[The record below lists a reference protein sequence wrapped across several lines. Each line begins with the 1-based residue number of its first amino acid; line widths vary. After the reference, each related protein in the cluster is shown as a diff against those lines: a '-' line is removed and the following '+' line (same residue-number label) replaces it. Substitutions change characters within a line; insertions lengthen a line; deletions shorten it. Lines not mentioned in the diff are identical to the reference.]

1 MTSSRPDG
9 RGVGERRLRV
19 VLITGASS
27 GIGRAVAHRLAAAGA
42 RLVLSSRSA
51 GALSAVV
58 DECRAQGAAEADVLA
73 ITADVRDAA
82 AIDDLMATAVSR
94 FGRVDAVVHSA
105 GALAYGRF
113 VDLPNE
119 VFDATVATNL
129 GGASHVA
136 RAALRQFESQG
147 AGHLVLVGSVLGKIA
162 APTMSAYVTTKWAI
176 HGLAR
181 TLQLELRATPAIN
194 VSLVSPGGVD
204 TPIYRL
210 AGTYTGRHG
219 APPPPVATADEVAAV
234 IEKTLDHPRREV
246 PVFGVNRL
254 MVLGSRLMPS
264 LFDALVGPLFSR
276 LAQDNSESVAP
287 TPGNLLRP
295 HPEGEGVSGGYQ
307 RWGGTA
313 TEGHANGKA
322 QAAGHREGPGPTISR
337 EVAAPAD
344 AVWKVLADG
353 WSYANWVVGAA
364 RVRDVD
370 PGWPAQGSRVHHSF
384 GLWPVLIQDFTRVE
398 RSVPTQD
405 LELTARGWPA
415 GEAHVH
421 ISVRAEGTD
430 RSVVTI
436 TEDAVSGPAKLMPAP
451 LRRVLIAPRN
461 RETLH
466 RLALLAEGHHRAAR
480 RLN

>member
-1 MTSSRPDG
+1 M
-9 RGVGERRLRV
+9 
-19 VLITGASS
+19 
-27 GIGRAVAHRLAAAGA
+27 AHRLAADRA
-42 RLVLSSRSA
+42 RLVLCSRSA
-51 GALSAVV
+51 EALAAVAA
-58 DECRAQGAAEADVLA
+58 ECRERGSAEDDLQTVT
-73 ITADVRDAA
+73 IDVREAPAVDDLFAA
-82 AIDDLMATAVSR
+82 AASH
-94 FGRVDAVVHSA
+94 FGRIDAVVHCA

-113 VDLPNE
+113 VDLPAE
-119 VFDATVATNL
+119 LFDATVATNL
-129 GGASHVA
+129 GGTSHVA
-136 RAALRQFESQG
+136 RAALRQFETRR

-181 TLQLELRATPAIN
+181 TLQLEVRDSPAIH

-210 AGTYTGRHG
+210 SGTWTGRHG

-234 IEKTLDHPRREV
+234 IQRTLDHPRREV

-254 MVLGSRLMPS
+254 MVLGSRLLPS
-264 LFDALVGPLFSR
+264 LFDALVGPLFGR
-276 LAQDNSESVAP
+276 LAQDNSIRVSP
-287 TPGNLLRP
+287 TAGNLLQP
-295 HPEGEGVSGGYQ
+295 NPGGEAVSGGYG
-307 RWGGTA
+307 RLGGPPK
-313 TEGHANGKA
+313 EGRTMSTNQ
-322 QAAGHREGPGPTISR
+322 QASGHRKDPGPTVTR
-337 EVAAPAD
+337 EVAAPVE

-370 PGWPAQGSRVHHSF
+370 PGWPALGSRVHHSF
-384 GLWPVLIQDFTRVE
+384 GLWPFLIQDFTRVE
-398 RSVPTQD
+398 RSEPPRE

-421 ISVRAEGTD
+421 VSVRPDGAD

-436 TEDAVSGPAKLMPAP
+436 TEDAVSGPGKLIPAP
-451 LRRVLIAPRN
+451 IRQLLIAPRN

-466 RLALLAEGHHRAAR
+466 RLALLAEGHHREAR
-480 RLN
+480 RFD

>member
-1 MTSSRPDG
+1 M
-9 RGVGERRLRV
+9 

-27 GIGRAVAHRLAAAGA
+27 GIGRALAQRLATAGA
-42 RLVLSSRSA
+42 RLVLSSRSPETLAAAA
-51 GALSAVV
+51 G
-58 DECRAQGAAEADVLA
+58 ECRARGAAGEDVLVV
-73 ITADVRDAA
+73 TADVRDAEAVDELIA
-82 AIDDLMATAVSR
+82 ASAAR
-94 FGRVDAVVHSA
+94 FGRVDAVVHCA

-113 VDLPNE
+113 VDLPAE

-136 RAALRQFESQG
+136 RAALRQFEAQG
-147 AGHLVLVGSVLGKIA
+147 DGHLVLIGSVLGKIA

-181 TLQLELRATPAIN
+181 TLQLEVRSTPNIN

-234 IEKTLDHPRREV
+234 IEKTLERPRREV

-254 MVLGSRLMPS
+254 MVLGSRLLPG
-264 LFDALVGPLFSR
+264 LFDALVGPLFRR
-276 LAQDNSESVAP
+276 LAQDRSGSVGP
-287 TPGNLLRP
+287 TPGNLLQP
-295 HPEGEGVSGGYQ
+295 HPEGEAVSGGYG
-307 RWGGTA
+307 RLGGTTT
-313 TEGHANGKA
+313 TEGNDMTGKT
-322 QAAGHREGPGPTISR
+322 QAAGHRKDPGPTISR
-337 EVAAPAD
+337 EVAAPVD

-364 RVRDVD
+364 RVRDVE
-370 PGWPAQGSRVHHSF
+370 PGWPAEGSRVHHSF
-384 GLWPVLIQDFTRVE
+384 GLWPLLIQDFTRVE
-398 RSVPTQD
+398 RSEPPRE
-405 LELTARGWPA
+405 LEMTARGWPA

-421 ISVRAEGTD
+421 ISVRANGTNS
-430 RSVVTI
+430 SVVTI
-436 TEDAVSGPAKLMPAP
+436 TEDAVSGPGRLIPPP
-451 LRRVLIAPRN
+451 LRHLVIAPRN

-466 RLALLAEGHHRAAR
+466 RLALLAEGHHREAR
-480 RLN
+480 RFD

>member
-1 MTSSRPDG
+1 M
-9 RGVGERRLRV
+9 V
-19 VLITGASS
+19 ITGASS

-42 RLVLSSRSA
+42 RLVLCSRSA
-51 GALSAVV
+51 EALAAVV
-58 DECRAQGAAEADVLA
+58 VECRERGAADDDVLA
-73 ITADVRDAA
+73 ATADVRDASAVEELLA
-82 AIDDLMATAVSR
+82 AAVAA
-94 FGRVDAVVHSA
+94 FHRVDAVVQCA

-113 VDLPNE
+113 VDLPAE

-129 GGASHVA
+129 GGTSHVA
-136 RAALRQFESQG
+136 RAALRRFDAQR

-162 APTMSAYVTTKWAI
+162 APTMSAYITTKWAI

-181 TLQLELRATPAIN
+181 TLQLEVRDSSAIH

-210 AGTYTGRHG
+210 AGTWTGRHG

-234 IEKTLDHPRREV
+234 IERTLDHPRREV
-246 PVFGVNRL
+246 PVVGVNRL
-254 MVLGSRLMPS
+254 MVLGSRMLPG

-276 LAQDNSESVAP
+276 LAQDNSVRVSP
-287 TPGNLLRP
+287 TAGNLLQP
-295 HPEGEGVSGGYQ
+295 NPAGEAVSGGYG
-307 RWGGTA
+307 RLGGPPK
-313 TEGHANGKA
+313 EGRTMSPNQ
-322 QAAGHREGPGPTISR
+322 QASGHRKDPGPTVSR
-337 EVAAPAD
+337 EVGAPVD

-384 GLWPVLIQDFTRVE
+384 GLWPFLIQDFTRVE
-398 RSVPTQD
+398 RAEPPRE

-421 ISVRAEGTD
+421 VSVRPDGAD
-430 RSVVTI
+430 RSLVTI
-436 TEDAVSGPAKLMPAP
+436 TEDAVSGPGKLIPAP
-451 LRRVLIAPRN
+451 IRHFLIAPRN

-466 RLALLAEGHHRAAR
+466 RLALLAEGHHREAR
-480 RLN
+480 RFA